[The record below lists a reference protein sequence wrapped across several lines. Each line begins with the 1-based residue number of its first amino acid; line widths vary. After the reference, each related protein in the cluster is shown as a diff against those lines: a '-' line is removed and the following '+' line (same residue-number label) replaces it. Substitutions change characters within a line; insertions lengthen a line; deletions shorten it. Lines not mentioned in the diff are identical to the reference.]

1 MAGLDPAI
9 HESRGKTDVD
19 ARDKPGHD
27 GVNQAKQSNKY
38 KHPDTPMALVLTEE
52 QSMLRD
58 SARGLISDKAPV
70 AHLRQLRDSR
80 DATGFSRDLWKT
92 FAEMGFAGLLVP
104 EEFGGSGLG
113 CVEAGVVME
122 EIGRNLTPS
131 PFLSTAVVAASALSR
146 GGSKAQRGEYLPKIA
161 SGNLI
166 AALALD
172 EGAKHR
178 PLHTAMQAVRAG
190 NGFRLNGAKALVVD
204 GHVADLLIVAAR
216 SAGQAG
222 DRDGLTLFLVDPRSK
237 GIAVERTIMVDSH
250 NAARIDFDNVE
261 VTADSVLGDVDGGFA
276 LLDGLLDI
284 GRGAVASEMLG
295 LSEEVFGRTVAYLKE
310 RKQFG
315 KAIGEFQALQH
326 RAAQLY
332 IDIEITRAAVLK
344 ALQALDADVAGAAS
358 AVAVAK
364 ARAGTTAT
372 RAVQEGVQMHGG
384 MGMTDQFDI
393 GFFMK
398 RARVCEE
405 LFGDANFHAE
415 QLAMSRGY

>member
-1 MAGLDPAI
+1 
-9 HESRGKTDVD
+9 
-19 ARDKPGHD
+19 
-27 GVNQAKQSNKY
+27 
-38 KHPDTPMALVLTEE
+38 MALVLTEE

-70 AHLRQLRDSR
+70 SHLRGLRDSK
-80 DATGFSRDLWKT
+80 DATGFSRELWKS
-92 FAEMGFAGLLVP
+92 FAEMGFSGLLVP
-104 EEFGGSGLG
+104 EDFGGSGLG

-122 EIGRNLTPS
+122 EIGRTLMPS
-131 PFLSTAVVAASALSR
+131 PFLSTAVVAVSALSR
-146 GGSKAQRGEYLPKIA
+146 GGSAAQKSEYLPKI
-161 SGNLI
+161 SQGSLL
-166 AALALD
+166 AAFAVD

-178 PLHTAMQAVRAG
+178 PLQTELKAVRSG
-190 NGFRLNGAKALVVD
+190 NGFKLNGSKALVVD

-216 SAGQAG
+216 SAGSAG
-222 DRDGLTLFLVDPRSK
+222 ERDGVTLFLVDPKAK
-237 GIAVERTIMVDSH
+237 GIATERTIMVDSH

-261 VTADSVLGDVDGGFA
+261 VTADHVLGEVDQGFA
-276 LLDGLLDI
+276 LLEGVLNI
-284 GRGAVASEMLG
+284 GRGAVAAEMVG
-295 LSEEVFGRTVAYLKE
+295 LSEEVFTRTVNYLKE

-332 IDIEITRAAVLK
+332 VDIEITRAAVLK
-344 ALQALDADVAGAAS
+344 ALQALDGNFDKAAA

-405 LFGDANFHAE
+405 LFGDANYHAD
-415 QLAMSRGY
+415 QLARMRSY

>member
-1 MAGLDPAI
+1 
-9 HESRGKTDVD
+9 
-19 ARDKPGHD
+19 
-27 GVNQAKQSNKY
+27 
-38 KHPDTPMALVLTEE
+38 MALVLTEE

-70 AHLRQLRDSR
+70 AHLRHLRDSK
-80 DATGFSRDLWKT
+80 DATGFSRELWAT

-113 CVEAGVVME
+113 CVEAGIVME
-122 EIGRNLTPS
+122 EIGRTLMPS

-146 GGSKAQRGEYLPKIA
+146 GGSAAQRSEHLPKISA
-161 SGNLI
+161 GSLL
-166 AALALD
+166 AALAVD
-172 EGAKHR
+172 EGPKHR
-178 PLHTAMQAVRAG
+178 PLQTQLQAVRSG
-190 NGFRLNGAKALVVD
+190 NGFRLSGAKSFVVD
-204 GHVADLLIVAAR
+204 GHTADLLIVAAR
-216 SAGQAG
+216 TAGSAGERA
-222 DRDGLTLFLVDPRSK
+222 GLTLFLVGPKAK
-237 GIAVERTIMVDSH
+237 GMAIERTAMVDSH
-250 NAARIDFDNVE
+250 NAARITLDNVE
-261 VTADSVLGDVDGGFA
+261 VNADSVLGEVDQGYP
-276 LLDGLLDI
+276 LLEAVLNI

-332 IDIEITRAAVLK
+332 IEIEITRAAVLK
-344 ALQALDADVAGAAS
+344 AQQALDSDIEKSVA

-364 ARAGTTAT
+364 ARAGATAT

-405 LFGDANFHAE
+405 LFGDANYHAD
-415 QLAMSRGY
+415 QLARLRSY

>member
-1 MAGLDPAI
+1 
-9 HESRGKTDVD
+9 
-19 ARDKPGHD
+19 
-27 GVNQAKQSNKY
+27 
-38 KHPDTPMALVLTEE
+38 MALVLTEE

-70 AHLRQLRDSR
+70 SHLRHLRDSK
-80 DATGFSRDLWKT
+80 DPTGFSKELWHS
-92 FAEMGFAGLLVP
+92 FAEMGFSGLLVP

-113 CVEAGVVME
+113 AVEAGIVIE
-122 EIGRNLTPS
+122 EIGRTLMPS
-131 PFLSTAVVAASALSR
+131 PFLATSVLAASALAR
-146 GGSKAQRGEYLPKIA
+146 GGSAAQKQEHLPKISA
-161 SGNLI
+161 GALL
-166 AALALD
+166 AALAID

-178 PLHTAMQAVRAG
+178 PLHTEMQAVRAG
-190 NGFRLNGAKALVVD
+190 NGFRLSGAKALVVD
-204 GHVADLLIVAAR
+204 GHVADLLIVVAR
-216 SAGQAG
+216 SAGAVG
-222 DRDGLTLFLVDPRSK
+222 ERDGLTLFLVDPKSN
-237 GIAVERTIMVDSH
+237 GVALERTIMVDSH
-250 NAARIDFDNVE
+250 NAARIVFDNVE
-261 VTADSVLGDVDGGFA
+261 VDADHVLGEVDRGA
-276 LLDGLLDI
+276 PLLEAVLNI
-284 GRGAVASEMLG
+284 GRGAVASEMVG
-295 LSEEVFGRTVAYLKE
+295 LSDEVFGRTVTYLKE

-344 ALQALDADVAGAAS
+344 ALQALDADALKAAA

-405 LFGDANFHAE
+405 LFGDANFHAD
-415 QLAMSRGY
+415 QLARARSY